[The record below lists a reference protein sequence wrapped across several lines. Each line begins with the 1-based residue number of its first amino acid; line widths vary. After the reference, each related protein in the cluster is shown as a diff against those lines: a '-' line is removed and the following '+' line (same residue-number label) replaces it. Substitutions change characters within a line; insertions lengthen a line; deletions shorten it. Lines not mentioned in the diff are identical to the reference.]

1 MKKLNLLLVILSA
14 FNFCFGQK
22 EADSI
27 RQALNSATD
36 TKKVELLLSIN
47 QVNFAWKGKEMVDST
62 YYYAK
67 AAYDLSDKIGF
78 IKGKGYAAKRL
89 SEWAHMWSKD
99 CALSLQYAKEA
110 VNIAEQV
117 KSDTLLAQA
126 YFRLAGA
133 VQCEDKEK
141 NFEEAIDAL
150 KKAAAACKRAGDRQA
165 EGTAYW
171 EICSM
176 LSGKGNYNDGF
187 NYCQSALELTKASA
201 DEAIAQRPDEAVW
214 AHQLVEMSL
223 LNMANLYVAA
233 GDFQT
238 AEDYVKQNKDYQ
250 LTHTPCCPMD
260 DAEVA
265 LFIKMNQPDSAL
277 NTLEKLPANAKQKFF
292 YKNYKAQALLLKRE
306 YKESIKLLTEA
317 LPEVKKDNKFH
328 SYSKLLID
336 LGTAYNGI
344 GDYKSALKYVSDG
357 VKEADLFN
365 IHPYR
370 LEGYKALSSIN
381 YSLKNYKS
389 AFQYLQYYTQ
399 LKDSV
404 INNQFYWRLNNYKK
418 AAEDQKKIGQIGILS
433 RNNKIKEQQLKQEG
447 LIKSFLV
454 AGLILFSL
462 IGLFIFR
469 TLILKRRNERFKREK
484 VEDEMKLQQL
494 QNQRN
499 QAELQRKAADLEM
512 QALRAQMN
520 PHFIFNCLSS
530 INRFILKNESKA
542 ASSYLTRFS
551 RLIRMVLMNSQK
563 NLITLEDE
571 LQMLRLYLDME
582 RLRFKDSFSYRI
594 SFLNTIEADT
604 IFIPPLLL
612 QPFCENAIWHG
623 LMHKE
628 NEGFLDITLSVES
641 DILSCSISDDGIGRQ
656 KAEEIKTRSAE
667 KEKSMGLKITT
678 ERLALLNREKGVHTF
693 YEIEDLFDN
702 NGMSVGT
709 KVNLKIGYKDFV
721 EETLIHD

>member
-1 MKKLNLLLVILSA
+1 MKKLNLLLSFLLAAS
-14 FNFCFGQK
+14 FCFSQTQ
-22 EADSI
+22 ADSI
-27 RQALNSATD
+27 RQALKTATGED
-36 TKKVELLLSIN
+36 KVALLLSIN
-47 QVNFAWKGKEMVDST
+47 QVNFAWKGKDMVDST
-62 YYYAK
+62 YYFAK
-67 AAYDLSDKIGF
+67 AAYDLADRIGF
-78 IKGKGYAAKRL
+78 QKGRGYAAKRL
-89 SEWAHMWSKD
+89 SEWAQMWSRN
-99 CALSLQYAKEA
+99 CNLSLQYAKES
-110 VNIAEQV
+110 VSIAEQV

-133 VQCEDKEK
+133 VQCEEKEE
-141 NFEEAIDAL
+141 NFEEAISAL

-201 DEAIAQRPDEAVW
+201 ADAIVRRPDEAVW
-214 AHQLVEMSL
+214 SHQLVEMSL

-233 GDFQT
+233 GDFKT
-238 AEDYVKQNKDYQ
+238 AADYMKQNKDYQ

-260 DAEVA
+260 DAEAA

-277 NTLEKLPANAKQKFF
+277 SILEKAPGNIKQKFF
-292 YKNYKAQALLLKRE
+292 YKNYKAQALLLKKE
-306 YKESIKLLTEA
+306 YKESIKLLMEA

-336 LGTAYNGI
+336 LGTAHYGI
-344 GDYKSALKYVSDG
+344 GDYKSAIKYATGG

-365 IHPYR
+365 IRPYR
-370 LEGYKALSSIN
+370 MEGYKVLSSIY
-381 YSLKNYKS
+381 YSRKDYKS
-389 AFQYLQYYTQ
+389 AFQYLQNYTQ
-399 LKDSV
+399 LKDS
-404 INNQFYWRLNNYKK
+404 IIDNQFYWRLNNYKK
-418 AAEDQKKIGQIGILS
+418 AAEDEKKLSQIGILS
-433 RNNKIKEQQLKQEG
+433 RDNKIKAQQLKQEG
-447 LIKSFLV
+447 LIKNFLI
-454 AGLILFSL
+454 AGLVLFCL
-462 IGLFIFR
+462 IGVFVFR
-469 TLILKRRNERFKREK
+469 TLTLKRKNEKLRREK
-484 VEDEMKLQQL
+484 IEDEMKLQRFE
-494 QNQRN
+494 NQRN
-499 QAELQRKAADLEM
+499 QAEFQRKAADLEM

-582 RLRFKDSFSYRI
+582 RLRFRDSFNYRI
-594 SFLNTIEADT
+594 SFLNTMEADN

-628 NEGFLDITLSVES
+628 SQGLLDIELSVENG
-641 DILSCSISDDGIGRQ
+641 ILSCTIADDGIGRQ

-678 ERLALLNREKGVHTF
+678 ERLALLNREKGVYTF
-693 YEIEDLFDN
+693 YEIDDLADE
-702 NGMSVGT
+702 NGVATGT
-709 KVNLKIGYKDFV
+709 KVSLKISYKDYL
-721 EETLIHD
+721 EETIIHD

>member
-1 MKKLNLLLVILSA
+1 MRKLNLLVLLLLAVH
-14 FNFCFGQK
+14 FCFGQK

-27 RQALNSATD
+27 RQALKTATGER
-36 TKKVELLLSIN
+36 KVELLLSVN
-47 QVNFAWKGKEMVDST
+47 QVNFSWKGKDMVDST

-67 AAYDLSDKIGF
+67 VAYDLADKIGF
-78 IKGKGYAAKRL
+78 LKGKAFAAKRL
-89 SEWAHMWSKD
+89 SEWATSWSRD
-99 CALSLQYAKEA
+99 CPLALRYAKEA
-110 VNIAEQV
+110 VNIAERV
-117 KSDTLLAQA
+117 KGDTLLAQA

-141 NFEEAIDAL
+141 NFEEAINAL

-201 DEAIAQRPDEAVW
+201 DEAIAHRPDEAIW
-214 AHQLVEMSL
+214 SHQLVEMSL

-233 GDFQT
+233 GDFET
-238 AEDYVKQNKDYQ
+238 AADYVKENKNYQ

-260 DAEVA
+260 DAEAA

-277 NTLEKLPANAKQKFF
+277 NILEKAPANMKQKFF
-292 YKNYKAQALLLKRE
+292 YKNYKAQALLLKKE

-336 LGTAYNGI
+336 LGTANYAI
-344 GDYKSALKYVSDG
+344 GDYKSALKYANEG

-365 IHPYR
+365 IRPYR
-370 LEGYKALSSIN
+370 LEGYKLLSSIHQT
-381 YSLKNYKS
+381 LKNYKN
-389 AFQYLQYYTQ
+389 AFEYLQSYTQ
-399 LKDSV
+399 LKDS
-404 INNQFYWRLNNYKK
+404 ILTNQFYWRLNNYKK
-418 AAEDQKKIGQIGILS
+418 NAEDEKKLGQIGMLS
-433 RNNKIKEQQLKQEG
+433 RDNKIKAQQLKEEG
-447 LIKSFLV
+447 LIKDFLV
-454 AGLILFSL
+454 AGFVLFSL
-462 IGLFIFR
+462 IGIFVFR
-469 TLILKRRNERFKREK
+469 ALTLRRKNEQFKREK
-484 VEDEMKLQQL
+484 MEDEMKLQQL
-494 QNQRN
+494 ENQKN
-499 QAELQRKAADLEM
+499 QAELNRKAADLEM

-530 INRFILKNESKA
+530 INRFIIKNESKA

-551 RLIRMVLMNSQK
+551 RLIRMVLINSQK
-563 NLITLEDE
+563 TLIPLEDE

-582 RLRFKDSFSYRI
+582 RLRFKDSFNYRI
-594 SFLNTIEADT
+594 SFLNSMEGDN

-628 NEGFLDITLSVES
+628 GGGYLDIELSIKN
-641 DILSCSISDDGIGRQ
+641 DILICTITDDGIGRQ
-656 KAEEIKTRSAE
+656 KAEEVKTKSAE

-693 YEIEDLFDN
+693 YEIEDLVDSK
-702 NGMSVGT
+702 GMPAGT
-709 KVNLKIGYKDFV
+709 KVNLKIGYKESL
-721 EETLIHD
+721 EETIN

>member
-1 MKKLNLLLVILSA
+1 MNLLLLVLFTS
-14 FNFCFGQK
+14 NFCFSQT

-27 RQALNSATD
+27 RQALKTATD

-47 QVNFAWKGKEMVDST
+47 QVNFAWKGKDMVDST

-67 AAYDLSDKIGF
+67 AAYDLADKIGF
-78 IKGKGYAAKRL
+78 SKGKGYAAKRL
-89 SEWAHMWSKD
+89 SEWAHMWSKN
-99 CALSLQYAKEA
+99 CVLSLQYAKEA
-110 VNIAEQV
+110 VNIAEKV

-141 NFEEAIDAL
+141 NFEEAINAL

-171 EICSM
+171 EICSR

-201 DEAIAQRPDEAVW
+201 DEITARRPDEAIW
-214 AHQLVEMSL
+214 SYQLVEMSL

-233 GDFQT
+233 GDFNT
-238 AEDYVKQNKDYQ
+238 AADYMKQNKEYQ
-250 LTHTPCCPMD
+250 LSHTPCCPMD
-260 DAEVA
+260 DAEAA

-277 NTLEKLPANAKQKFF
+277 NILEKSPANIKDKFF
-292 YKNYKAQALLLKRE
+292 YKNYKAQALLLKKE
-306 YKESIKLLTEA
+306 YQQSIKLLTEA
-317 LPEVKKDNKFH
+317 LPEVKNDNKFH

-336 LGTAYNGI
+336 LAYAYYEI
-344 GDYKSALKYVSDG
+344 GNYKSALNYANDG
-357 VKEADLFN
+357 VKEANLFN

-370 LEGYKALSSIN
+370 LEGYKILSSIH
-381 YSLKNYKS
+381 YSLKNYKN
-389 AFQYLQYYTQ
+389 AFEYLQNYTQ
-399 LKDSV
+399 LKDS
-404 INNQFYWRLNNYKK
+404 ILNNQFYWRLNNYKK
-418 AAEDQKKIGQIGILS
+418 GAEDEKKLGQIKILS
-433 RNNKIKEQQLKQEG
+433 KDNKIKAQQLKQEG
-447 LIKSFLV
+447 LIKSFLI
-454 AGLILFSL
+454 AGLVLFCL
-462 IGLFIFR
+462 IGVFVFR
-469 TLILKRRNERFKREK
+469 TLMFKRKNEK
-484 VEDEMKLQQL
+484 LGREKIESEMKLQQL
-494 QNQRN
+494 ENQRN
-499 QAELQRKAADLEM
+499 QAEFQRKAADLEM

-551 RLIRMVLMNSQK
+551 RLIRMVLINSQK
-563 NLITLEDE
+563 NFITLEDE

-594 SFLNTIEADT
+594 SFLNTIEVDN
-604 IFIPPLLL
+604 IFIPPLLF

-628 NEGFLDITLSVES
+628 GEGFLNIELSLEKN
-641 DILSCSISDDGIGRQ
+641 ILSCTISDDGIGRQ

-678 ERLALLNREKGVHTF
+678 ERLALLNGEKGMHTF
-693 YEIEDLFDN
+693 YEIEDMLDG
-702 NGMSVGT
+702 NGMPAGT
-709 KVNLKIGYKDFV
+709 KVSLKISYKEFID
-721 EETLIHD
+721 ETLIHD